1 MKCLIVTLLA
11 SAAVYTAAAQDALLM
26 SPDAKSLG
34 MGGVTMTT
42 LSGSHSIYNN
52 SASAVFS
59 PTPAQISSSYYA
71 QDEFDYYTVTGFWRF
86 DNVNVAQA
94 GWREFRRDP
103 RNRDMSVDLG
113 YSRRLGER
121 WAVGAVARYSH
132 FKRPDDKADA
142 LSVDLSA
149 MYSLPLENIGAWSV
163 LRAGARIGNLGGYLT
178 ASEYTLPMD
187 ISAGAALDTFLSDAH
202 EVTIGADLGYY
213 YTPSCVR
220 GFQASVGAEYN
231 LMQLFQLRA
240 GYHYGEKRL
249 YYPSY
254 ASIGAGVRFMH
265 LRLDFAYL
273 FAKRNTPLRDTF
285 SISFGLDF

>member
-1 MKCLIVTLLA
+1 MKRLIGTLLA
-11 SAAVYTAAAQDALLM
+11 SAAVYTAAAQEALLV
-26 SPDAKSLG
+26 SPDARSLG
-34 MGGVTMTT
+34 MGGVTMSTI
-42 LSGSHSIYNN
+42 SGSHAIYNN
-52 SASAVFS
+52 SAAAVFS
-59 PTPAQISSSYYA
+59 PSPAQISSSYYA
-71 QDEFDYYTVTGFWRF
+71 QDEYDYYTVTGFWRF
-86 DNVNVAQA
+86 DNVNLAQI

-132 FKRPDDKADA
+132 FKRYNDTADA

-149 MYSLPLENIGAWSV
+149 MYALPLENIGAYSV
-163 LRAGARIGNLGGYLT
+163 LRTGAKISNLGGYLT
-178 ASEYTLPMD
+178 ASEYTLPMN
-187 ISAGAALDTFLSDAH
+187 ISIGTALDTYLSDAH
-202 EVTIGADLGYY
+202 EVTLGVDLGYY
-213 YTPSCVR
+213 YTPTFVR

-254 ASIGAGVRFMH
+254 ASIGAGVRFIH

-285 SISFGLDF
+285 SISFGFDF